1 MQLRP
6 PRPVEDIEGVRLL
19 DTRFAMWL
27 GAIADVARRISEAN
41 LALDDQ
47 ERTVRDVC
55 GLYLGDQLLA
65 ALIAM
70 RGHEQATTTDLL
82 GAMGGPGALA
92 GLPEFKRDHWRLS
105 DALVAATYGT
115 RGAEL
120 DLPVLEG
127 GVRGCALVA

>member
-47 ERTVRDVC
+47 EWTVRDFC

-65 ALIAM
+65 ALVAT
-70 RGHEQATTTDLL
+70 RGQEQATTTDLL
-82 GAMGGPGALA
+82 GAVGGPGALA
-92 GLPEFKRDHWRLS
+92 GLPEVKRGHWRR
-105 DALVAATYGT
+105 AGT
-115 RGAEL
+115 RGA
-120 DLPVLEG
+120 
-127 GVRGCALVA
+127 AA